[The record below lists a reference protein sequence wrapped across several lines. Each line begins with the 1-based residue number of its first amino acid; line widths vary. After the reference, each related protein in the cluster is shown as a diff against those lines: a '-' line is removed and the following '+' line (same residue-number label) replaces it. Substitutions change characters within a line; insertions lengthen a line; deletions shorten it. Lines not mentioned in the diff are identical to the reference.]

1 MTASPLIPI
10 ALVASL
16 GGLFYVDKQC
26 KKLQGDTDKTGLEK
40 KKKLRLGLA
49 GFAVVLCLVMIYDK
63 INHSRARSSFE
74 SRVAKAASSLR
85 SSLGSS
91 SSCMS
96 GRPRS
101 SMNYSGVPKSSNDF
115 SARVSEAAADLR
127 RQIAQTPVQTPRS
140 SSALA
145 AKASAEISQFIANN
159 S

>member
-1 MTASPLIPI
+1 MASSPLVPI
-10 ALVASL
+10 ALVSSL
-16 GGLFYVDKQC
+16 GALFYVDKQY
-26 KKLQGDTDKTGLEK
+26 KKLKGDMDVTGKEPKGLGK
-40 KKKLRLGLA
+40 KKKLRLGLV
-49 GFAVVLCLVMIYDK
+49 GFAVVLCLVMIYNK
-63 INHSRARSSFE
+63 INDNRARSSFE

-91 SSCMS
+91 CNMS
-96 GRPRS
+96 GRPKS
-101 SMNYSGVPKSSNDF
+101 SMNYGAPKSSNEF

-127 RQIAQTPVQTPRS
+127 RQIAETPTH